1 MTYSRVKRVICL
13 LLSILILVAIP
24 LTAFA
29 DGGNANTG
37 PTWKPIVPGKGG
49 SSTGD
54 VTMTYGYRVSLS
66 TAGTFSEDGIGKLD
80 GQYTRADLD
89 AQYSAIVDTATQ
101 RWYCSDGM
109 GLNFAEPY
117 RGQPL
122 TGMKALASGTE
133 CTFSQTGYIKKIR
146 GSGAI
151 SNGTQNI
158 LGYMIYNTPEGYG
171 DRPADV
177 LYNDQLH
184 ELVVNGRSQYSDSSA
199 WLEAIRGTAGITSQ
213 QNIELMEGVL
223 FTDYAALPASI
234 DNFTWAS
241 NVFKSGN
248 DNAAQLVNW
257 SYLGYLS
264 TLIQLTWYAQDI
276 QDTNTYNAFA
286 ELISNWAASGWKAES
301 MPVILI
307 EATVCVAYAG
317 AADMWENPGGF
328 VMATLPACLALTYN
342 GSPVYGERLTS
353 KWDNQSFRT
362 DDVLSVILSNA
373 YATGSWRIMNRVC
386 GKLWN
391 GGTVTDSG
399 DVVRAATKMLPA
411 KATDRNEI
419 YGYNFFFTYYVDN
432 PGDGSNT
439 TEIKADSKGSFT
451 WDLDPKGVYDVSPDK
466 EINKSSTITNL
477 NISQSGYN
485 NNNYSDWERYVGLYG
500 NDCNRIRINVYRISE
515 ALPDDKA
522 ATIYTRDQVKAKG
535 KPVTEA
541 VDRVTLGNG
550 YITGWPSGS
559 KITQLKSGEIS
570 QELSNADFLKI
581 LKEATGLSYSETI
594 AGPIEDNGIRVTY
607 AVYVDYNVGY

>member
-1 MTYSRVKRVICL
+1 MTYQRVKRVICL
-13 LLSILILVAIP
+13 LLSILLLVTVP
-24 LTAFA
+24 LTVFA
-29 DGGNANTG
+29 DGGNANGT
-37 PTWKPIVPGKGG
+37 PITTRPGRGGNGDGKGN
-49 SSTGD
+49 
-54 VTMTYGYRVSLS
+54 VTKTYGYRVSL
-66 TAGTFSEDGIGKLD
+66 TAGGTFNEDGIGKLD
-80 GQYTRADLD
+80 GQYTRSDLD
-89 AQYSAIVDTATQ
+89 AQYSAIVDTATL
-101 RWYCSDGM
+101 RWYSSDGM
-109 GLNFAEPY
+109 GLNFANPY
-117 RGQPL
+117 EGQPL
-122 TGMKALASGTE
+122 NGMKTLSNGTE
-133 CTFSQTGYIKKIR
+133 GRLNSTGCVKKIR
-146 GSGAI
+146 GSGAAAD
-151 SNGTQNI
+151 GTQNK

-171 DRPADV
+171 DRPAAV
-177 LYNDQLH
+177 VYNDQLH
-184 ELVVNGRSQYSDSSA
+184 ELVVNGRSQYSDASA
-199 WLEAIRGTAGITSQ
+199 WLSAIRDSAGITPQ

-223 FTDYAALPASI
+223 FTNYADLTGSI

-241 NVFKSGN
+241 NVFKNGN
-248 DNAAQLVNW
+248 DNAAQLANW

-264 TLIQLTWYAQDI
+264 TLIQLAWYAQDI

-286 ELISNWAASGWKAES
+286 QLISNWASSGWNGDS
-301 MPVILI
+301 MPVLLI
-307 EATVCVAYAG
+307 EATVCVAYEG
-317 AADMWENPGGF
+317 AADMWNNPGGF
-328 VMATLPACLALTYN
+328 VMATLPACLLLTYD
-342 GSPVYGERLTS
+342 SPNYGERLTS
-353 KWDNQSFRT
+353 KWDTQSLRT

-373 YATGSWRIMNRVC
+373 YKVGTERIMNRIC

-391 GGTVTDSG
+391 GGVVTNNG
-399 DVVRAATKMLPA
+399 DEVHAATNMHPA
-411 KATDRNEI
+411 EATGRNEI
-419 YGYNFFFTYYVDN
+419 YGYNFFFTYYTDN